1 MRVSEAFSSVVDR
14 FGFGGDDADSVYN
27 DADDDPDRYGD
38 GDASWGTTG
47 RTSRVA
53 LVRPTPV
60 EFAAV
65 TPQSFDDAQGIAD
78 RFRKGLPVIID
89 LQDCDAELCARLID
103 FVSGLTYALDG
114 SLRFVAPSTLLL
126 APGSAEV
133 SGEAAGGGGARG
145 FYNQR

>member
-14 FGFGGDDADSVYN
+14 FGFGDDDDADSVY
-27 DADDDPDRYGD
+27 DDVDDDPDRYG
-38 GDASWGTTG
+38 GDVSWGATA
-47 RTSRVA
+47 RTARVA

-133 SGEAAGGGGARG
+133 SGEAAGGGAGG